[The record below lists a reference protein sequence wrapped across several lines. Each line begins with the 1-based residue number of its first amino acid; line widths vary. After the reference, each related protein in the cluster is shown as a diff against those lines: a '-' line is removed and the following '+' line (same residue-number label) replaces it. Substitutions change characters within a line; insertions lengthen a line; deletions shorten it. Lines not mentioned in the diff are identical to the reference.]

1 MVIHLSF
8 LLVMDTFTNCIPVS
22 KWSII
27 FIVLPDLIA
36 DHVQLGISIFIKLRM
51 PCNNMEAVIMIS
63 QEIEMIAHLFYTVM
77 RAVTVNN
84 SLNCND
90 IRGTETSGFFLHCHA
105 DMLLTNFHCNAEL
118 VKVFP
123 RLL

>member
-1 MVIHLSF
+1 
-8 LLVMDTFTNCIPVS
+8 
-22 KWSII
+22 
-27 FIVLPDLIA
+27 
-36 DHVQLGISIFIKLRM
+36 
-51 PCNNMEAVIMIS
+51 MEAVIMIS